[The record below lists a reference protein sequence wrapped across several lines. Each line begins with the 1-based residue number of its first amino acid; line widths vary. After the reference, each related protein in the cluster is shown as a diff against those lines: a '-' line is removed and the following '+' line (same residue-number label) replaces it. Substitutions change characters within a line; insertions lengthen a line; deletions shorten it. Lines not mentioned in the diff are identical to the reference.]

1 MKELKEV
8 LGKKKELDPAKKES
22 KLGVL
27 KDLKNTMSGMMG
39 EDMKGKMMK
48 ATVAAKNP
56 EDLQRGL
63 EKAKNIVSEIPE
75 EKAEHEGMSDEDAMS
90 EASYEDEMLEQ
101 CDTPE
106 EIDEM
111 IAKLQ
116 EKKKELMKG

>member
-1 MKELKEV
+1 MKGLKEM

-27 KDLKNTMSGMMG
+27 KDLKSTMSEMMG

-48 ATVAAKNP
+48 ATVAAKTP
-56 EDLQRGL
+56 EDLKEGL
-63 EKAKNIVSEIPE
+63 DKAKDIVSELPSE
-75 EKAEHEGMSDEDAMS
+75 DQEMSE
-90 EASYEDEMLEQ
+90 EASYEEDMLAE

-116 EKKKELMKG
+116 EKKQELLKG